1 MKNPWLLYTLIRL
14 GMFFGLFFVLLLLDF
29 NPYFSAIIAAAIS
42 FALSLLVL
50 DRQRDA
56 LSEQVAKR
64 LSRDAQGKYLDEQ
77 GSVEDAILESKE
89 VDQINPETNL
99 RGIDYGGKA

>member
-1 MKNPWLLYTLIRL
+1 MKNPWLLYTLTRL
-14 GMFFGLFFVLLLLDF
+14 GMFFGLFFILLLLDF

-56 LSEQVAKR
+56 MSEQVAKK

-89 VDQINPETNL
+89 VDQINPETHQ
-99 RGIDYGGKA
+99 RGKA

>member
-1 MKNPWLLYTLIRL
+1 MKNPWLSYTLIRL

-56 LSEQVAKR
+56 MSEQVAKK
-64 LSRDAQGKYLDEQ
+64 LSRDSQGKYLDEQ

-89 VDQINPETNL
+89 VDQVNPETNQ
-99 RGIDYGGKA
+99 GGKA

>member
-1 MKNPWLLYTLIRL
+1 MYTLIRL
-14 GMFFGLFFVLLLLDF
+14 GMFFGLFFILLLLDF
-29 NPYFSAIIAAAIS
+29 NPYFSAIIAAAVS

-64 LSRDAQGKYLDEQ
+64 LSRDSQGKYLDEQ
-77 GSVEDAILESKE
+77 GSVEDTILESKE
-89 VDQINPETNL
+89 IDQVNPETNQS
-99 RGIDYGGKA
+99 GKA

>member
-56 LSEQVAKR
+56 MSEQVAKK
-64 LSRDAQGKYLDEQ
+64 LSRDSQGKYLDEQ

-89 VDQINPETNL
+89 IDQVNPEANQ
-99 RGIDYGGKA
+99 GGKA

>member
-56 LSEQVAKR
+56 LSEQVAKK

-89 VDQINPETNL
+89 VDQVNPETNQ
-99 RGIDYGGKA
+99 GGKA

>member
-1 MKNPWLLYTLIRL
+1 MYTLIRL
-14 GMFFGLFFVLLLLDF
+14 GMFFGLFFILLLLDF

-56 LSEQVAKR
+56 LSEQVAKK
-64 LSRDAQGKYLDEQ
+64 LSRNSQGKYLDEQ

-89 VDQINPETNL
+89 IDQVNPETNQS
-99 RGIDYGGKA
+99 GKA

>member
-56 LSEQVAKR
+56 MSEQVAKK

-89 VDQINPETNL
+89 VDQVNPETNQ
-99 RGIDYGGKA
+99 GGKA

>member
-1 MKNPWLLYTLIRL
+1 
-14 GMFFGLFFVLLLLDF
+14 MFFGLFFVLLLLDF

-56 LSEQVAKR
+56 MSEQVAKK
-64 LSRDAQGKYLDEQ
+64 LSRDSQGKYLDEQ

-89 VDQINPETNL
+89 VDQVNPETNQ
-99 RGIDYGGKA
+99 GGKA

>member
-1 MKNPWLLYTLIRL
+1 MYTLIRL
-14 GMFFGLFFVLLLLDF
+14 GMFFGLFFILLLLDF

-56 LSEQVAKR
+56 LSEQVAKK
-64 LSRDAQGKYLDEQ
+64 LSRDPQGKYLDEQ

-89 VDQINPETNL
+89 IDQVNPET
-99 RGIDYGGKA
+99 DQSGKA

>member
-1 MKNPWLLYTLIRL
+1 MYTLIRL
-14 GMFFGLFFVLLLLDF
+14 GMFFGLFFILLLLDF

-56 LSEQVAKR
+56 LSEQVAKK
-64 LSRDAQGKYLDEQ
+64 LSRDSQGKYLDEQ

-89 VDQINPETNL
+89 IDQVNPETNQS
-99 RGIDYGGKA
+99 GKA

>member
-1 MKNPWLLYTLIRL
+1 MYTLIRL
-14 GMFFGLFFVLLLLDF
+14 GMFFGLFFILLLLDF

-56 LSEQVAKR
+56 LSEQVAKK
-64 LSRDAQGKYLDEQ
+64 LSRDPQGKYLDEQ

-89 VDQINPETNL
+89 IDQVNPETNQS
-99 RGIDYGGKA
+99 GKA

>member
-1 MKNPWLLYTLIRL
+1 MKNPWLIYTLIRL
-14 GMFFGLFFVLLLLDF
+14 GMFFGLFFILLLLDF

-56 LSEQVAKR
+56 LSEQVAKK
-64 LSRDAQGKYLDEQ
+64 LSRNSQGKYLDEQ

-89 VDQINPETNL
+89 IDQVNPETNQS
-99 RGIDYGGKA
+99 GKA

>member
-1 MKNPWLLYTLIRL
+1 
-14 GMFFGLFFVLLLLDF
+14 MFFGLFFVLLLLDF

-56 LSEQVAKR
+56 MSEQVAKK

-89 VDQINPETNL
+89 VDQVNPETN
-99 RGIDYGGKA
+99 RGGKA

>member
-1 MKNPWLLYTLIRL
+1 VKNHWLLYTLIRL

-56 LSEQVAKR
+56 MSEQVAKK
-64 LSRDAQGKYLDEQ
+64 LSRDSQGKYLDEQ

-89 VDQINPETNL
+89 VDQVNPETNQ
-99 RGIDYGGKA
+99 GGKA

>member
-1 MKNPWLLYTLIRL
+1 MYTLIRL
-14 GMFFGLFFVLLLLDF
+14 GMFFGLFFILLLLDF

-64 LSRDAQGKYLDEQ
+64 LSRDSQGKYLDEQ
-77 GSVEDAILESKE
+77 GSVEDTILESKE
-89 VDQINPETNL
+89 IDQVNPETNQS
-99 RGIDYGGKA
+99 GKA

>member
-1 MKNPWLLYTLIRL
+1 MYTLIRL
-14 GMFFGLFFVLLLLDF
+14 GMFFGLFFILLLLDF

-56 LSEQVAKR
+56 MSEQVAKK
-64 LSRDAQGKYLDEQ
+64 LSRDSQGKYLDEQ

-89 VDQINPETNL
+89 IDQVNPEANQ
-99 RGIDYGGKA
+99 GGKA

>member
-1 MKNPWLLYTLIRL
+1 VKNPWLLYTLIRL

-56 LSEQVAKR
+56 MSEQVAKK
-64 LSRDAQGKYLDEQ
+64 LSRDSQGKYLDEQ

-89 VDQINPETNL
+89 VDQVNPETNQ
-99 RGIDYGGKA
+99 GGKA

>member
-1 MKNPWLLYTLIRL
+1 VKNPWLLYTLIRL

-56 LSEQVAKR
+56 MSEQVAKK

-89 VDQINPETNL
+89 VDQVNPETNQ
-99 RGIDYGGKA
+99 GGKA

>member
-1 MKNPWLLYTLIRL
+1 MKNPWLLYTLTRL
-14 GMFFGLFFVLLLLDF
+14 GMFFGLFFILLLLDF

-56 LSEQVAKR
+56 LSEQVAKK
-64 LSRDAQGKYLDEQ
+64 LSRDSQGKYLDEQ

-89 VDQINPETNL
+89 IDQVNPETNQS
-99 RGIDYGGKA
+99 GKA

>member
-1 MKNPWLLYTLIRL
+1 
-14 GMFFGLFFVLLLLDF
+14 MFFGLFFVLLLLDF

-56 LSEQVAKR
+56 MSEQVAKK

-89 VDQINPETNL
+89 VDQVNPETNQ
-99 RGIDYGGKA
+99 GGKA

>member
-1 MKNPWLLYTLIRL
+1 
-14 GMFFGLFFVLLLLDF
+14 MFFGLFFVLLLLDF

-56 LSEQVAKR
+56 MSEQVAKK
-64 LSRDAQGKYLDEQ
+64 LSRDAAGKYLDEQ
-77 GSVEDAILESKE
+77 GSVEDSILESKE
-89 VDQINPETNL
+89 VDQVNPETHQ
-99 RGIDYGGKA
+99 GGKA

>member
-1 MKNPWLLYTLIRL
+1 MYTLIRL
-14 GMFFGLFFVLLLLDF
+14 GMFFGLFFILLLLDF

-56 LSEQVAKR
+56 LSEQVAKK
-64 LSRDAQGKYLDEQ
+64 LSRDSQGKYLDEQ
-77 GSVEDAILESKE
+77 GNVEDAILESKE
-89 VDQINPETNL
+89 IDQVNPETNQS
-99 RGIDYGGKA
+99 GKA

>member
-14 GMFFGLFFVLLLLDF
+14 GMFFGLFFILLLLDF

-50 DRQRDA
+50 DRQRNA
-56 LSEQVAKR
+56 MSEQVAKK
-64 LSRDAQGKYLDEQ
+64 LSRDSQGKYLDEQ

-89 VDQINPETNL
+89 VDQVNPEA
-99 RGIDYGGKA
+99 DQGGKA

>member
-29 NPYFSAIIAAAIS
+29 NPYFSAIIAATIS

-56 LSEQVAKR
+56 MSEQVAKK

-89 VDQINPETNL
+89 VDQVNPETNQ
-99 RGIDYGGKA
+99 GGKA

>member
-1 MKNPWLLYTLIRL
+1 MKNPWLGYTLIRL
-14 GMFFGLFFVLLLLDF
+14 GMFFGLFFILLLLDF

-42 FALSLLVL
+42 FAVSLVFL

-56 LSEQVAKR
+56 MSEQVSKK
-64 LSRDAQGKYLDEQ
+64 LSRNSQGRYLDEQ

-89 VDQINPETNL
+89 VDQIDPET
-99 RGIDYGGKA
+99 DQSGKA

>member
-1 MKNPWLLYTLIRL
+1 MYTLIRL
-14 GMFFGLFFVLLLLDF
+14 GMFFGLFFIPLLLGF

-56 LSEQVAKR
+56 LSEQVAKK
-64 LSRDAQGKYLDEQ
+64 LSRDPQGKYLDEQ

-89 VDQINPETNL
+89 IDQVNPETNQS
-99 RGIDYGGKA
+99 GKA

>member
-14 GMFFGLFFVLLLLDF
+14 GMFFGLFFILLLLDF

-56 LSEQVAKR
+56 MSEQVAKK
-64 LSRDAQGKYLDEQ
+64 LSRDTQGKYLDEQ

-89 VDQINPETNL
+89 IDQVNPEANQ
-99 RGIDYGGKA
+99 GGKA

>member
-1 MKNPWLLYTLIRL
+1 VKNPWLLYTLIRL

-42 FALSLLVL
+42 FALSLLAL

-56 LSEQVAKR
+56 MSEQIAKKV
-64 LSRDAQGKYLDEQ
+64 SRDAQGKYLDEQ

-89 VDQINPETNL
+89 VDQVNPETNQ
-99 RGIDYGGKA
+99 GGKA